1 MSVEDF
7 DFLVERL
14 TPYICKKKTVFRKP
28 ISVGERI
35 AVTLRY
41 LATGDSFSS
50 LMSVFLL
57 GKTTICKII
66 HETCRTFYT
75 VLGEEFLKVPSTHD
89 EWTKIADRF
98 NERWHFPNCCG
109 ALDGKHIAIQAPSN
123 CGSEYFNYKKY
134 NSIVL
139 MALADADYKFLFVE
153 VGAYGRESDG
163 GVFARCPLSSALA
176 DNTLNFPPPRQ
187 LPLEIAEMPFVIVA
201 DDAFPIKT
209 YLMKPFCY
217 REQVMSHKI
226 FNYRLSRARNVIEN
240 VFGIC
245 ASRFRILRRPM
256 DVKPEHAKDIV
267 LVICV
272 LHNFLLTRKSIY
284 IQRCDVDDDTEGTA
298 VRGSWRTELGENGIL
313 PSIRPSSTLGRGTD
327 NAMNVREN
335 FMEYFMT
342 PHGEVAWQYNRTI
355 LHNSFQSC

>member
-1 MSVEDF
+1 MGNYDSESAEVNFEEF
-7 DFLVERL
+7 FEIV
-14 TPYICKKKTVFRKP
+14 
-28 ISVGERI
+28 
-35 AVTLRY
+35 
-41 LATGDSFSS
+41 GDSLFEQSRD
-50 LMSVFLL
+50 MVHEANDENNKTTEEGIEREMDETSVFSETIFAAKYDIGGNEILL
-57 GKTTICKII
+57 TKYFEILK
-66 HETCRTFYT
+66 
-75 VLGEEFLKVPSTHD
+75 KVPSTHD

-176 DNTLNFPPPRQ
+176 DNTLNFPPPRP

-245 ASRFRILRRPM
+245 ASGFRILRRPM
-256 DVKPEHAKDIV
+256 DVKPEHAK
-267 LVICV
+267 
-272 LHNFLLTRKSIY
+272 K
-284 IQRCDVDDDTEGTA
+284 
-298 VRGSWRTELGENGIL
+298 
-313 PSIRPSSTLGRGTD
+313 
-327 NAMNVREN
+327 
-335 FMEYFMT
+335 
-342 PHGEVAWQYNRTI
+342 TI
-355 LHNSFQSC
+355 I

>member
-1 MSVEDF
+1 MRKNIKISIATAALCLVTSLRAWQNKRYNQRNPKQWWIRPGLRNRETCGFYSTLRTKLVKRDPKWLSNFLRMSVEDF

-66 HETCRTFYT
+66 HETCRALYT

-163 GVFARCPLSSALA
+163 GVFAR
-176 DNTLNFPPPRQ
+176 
-187 LPLEIAEMPFVIVA
+187 
-201 DDAFPIKT
+201 
-209 YLMKPFCY
+209 
-217 REQVMSHKI
+217 
-226 FNYRLSRARNVIEN
+226 
-240 VFGIC
+240 
-245 ASRFRILRRPM
+245 
-256 DVKPEHAKDIV
+256 
-267 LVICV
+267 
-272 LHNFLLTRKSIY
+272 
-284 IQRCDVDDDTEGTA
+284 
-298 VRGSWRTELGENGIL
+298 
-313 PSIRPSSTLGRGTD
+313 
-327 NAMNVREN
+327 
-335 FMEYFMT
+335 
-342 PHGEVAWQYNRTI
+342 
-355 LHNSFQSC
+355 